1 MRETIASGFF
11 YLSLIIFCV
20 TVYGVAMPEKF
31 KDKGGK
37 SMSRWLILSVG
48 FFLFF
53 FLVAI
58 GGALQ
63 PKKTEKQQANQEKLE
78 EVAKA
83 AITEQNS
90 QAEDEIRAIAKA
102 SIDEYGMPESM
113 GVIKISNASH
123 RGVTYN
129 ITYKA
134 PPNNIQVQQD
144 GTRILRKTLK
154 KMNAAN
160 QIQPGEYVSLHSHS
174 YSSVKG
180 EIHRVLL
187 DLGSTHYDFSKDLFK
202 YKAP

>member
-20 TVYGVAMPEKF
+20 TIYGVVKPDKF
-31 KDKGGK
+31 KDKDK
-37 SMSRWLILSVG
+37 KPMSRWAILSAG
-48 FFLFF
+48 FLMFF
-53 FLVAI
+53 AFIAI
-58 GGALQ
+58 GGAMQ
-63 PKKTEKQQANQEKLE
+63 PKKTEKQLADEVKLE

-83 AITEQNS
+83 AVNEQNS

-113 GVIKISNASH
+113 GIITISSASH
-123 RGVTYN
+123 RGVTYS
-129 ITYKA
+129 IMYKT
-134 PPNNIQVQQD
+134 PPNNRQVQQD

-160 QIQPGEYVSLHSHS
+160 QIQPGEYISLHSHS
-174 YSSVKG
+174 YSSAKG

-187 DLGSTHYDFSKDLFK
+187 DLGSTHYDFSRDLFK
-202 YKAP
+202 YEAP